1 MSKSKKT
8 VLFIVEGITDEVS
21 LALGFSELM
30 NSDEVRFAITRGDVT
45 TKPSIRVDNIANEIT
60 RIIRTF
66 MGRIYKKS
74 DILKVIHIVDTD
86 GCFINDENVIY
97 GDTDIVYNDDTIC
110 AKEGTK

>member
-1 MSKSKKT
+1 MYTGSAVPSEGRVILLSKSKKT

-60 RIIRTF
+60 RII
-66 MGRIYKKS
+66 
-74 DILKVIHIVDTD
+74 
-86 GCFINDENVIY
+86 
-97 GDTDIVYNDDTIC
+97 C